1 LCSALTASRDGGS
14 PAGVRAAEGQDRTSL
29 WRLNAFD
36 FVPYSPYSY
45 LMRKLQHK
53 GAEQA
58 RNQLPAL
65 LAEAEQGRAT
75 IITRHGRS
83 IAALVPIQGLAGSRQ
98 KSLTALAG
106 SGKGM
111 WGRNSAGTVRRLRD
125 EWSR

>member
-1 LCSALTASRDGGS
+1 MG
-14 PAGVRAAEGQDRTSL
+14 
-29 WRLNAFD
+29 
-36 FVPYSPYSY
+36 
-45 LMRKLQHK
+45 KLQRK

-83 IAALVPIQGLAGSRQ
+83 IAALVPIQGIPGSRQ

-111 WGRNSAGTVRRLRD
+111 WGRGSAGTVRRLRD